1 MSKTY
6 LSYDPDQQLLLPAA
20 LQEWLPPDHLAYFI
34 SDVVDQLDL
43 SAITARYEEER
54 RGGPPYHPRMMVK
67 VLLYGYCTGV
77 ASSRRIAQRLHED
90 IAFRVLAA
98 NNTPDF
104 RTISYFRKD
113 HLEAL
118 ADLFLQVLELCK
130 QAGLVKLGHVA
141 LDGTKVRANASK
153 HKAMSYGRMKEKEGQ
168 LSAEVAGLLRR
179 AGEVDDD
186 EDRRYGKDKRG
197 DELPEELAF
206 RGSRLREIREAKAAL
221 EAGALAEAEQADR
234 EGGNHPGVPDYKA
247 QRNFT
252 DRDSRILPG
261 PGRQDFQQSYN
272 CQAVVD
278 STHQVIV
285 AARATNATSDKQQ
298 AVALVEETTGN
309 VGAVP
314 REVSA
319 DAGYY
324 SVKAVE
330 ELYALGANPFIAP
343 EKTRHGRVLEPAP
356 RGRIPKGLSVRD
368 RMRRK
373 LRTKRGRER
382 YALRM
387 ETVEP
392 VVGQIKQ
399 GRGFRQFLL
408 RGLAKVNREWLL
420 ICAGHNL
427 LKLFRFGAGMSGNVR
442 GKGAT
447 GNNKESCQAIG
458 SGVFE
463 RRPGYVHPHHAGF
476 VATGESWPINRVS
489 WSILRQ
495 APSRSIPT
503 DSHRVRSR
511 TELHPAHRGLQ
522 VTGCTHQ
529 GHNHEPALSGR
540 SVRPHGPGVPAW
552 RRQRA
557 LGLGQGRQHR
567 RLGPTFPVLDL
578 IRALDGLPRAPS
590 DQDSGTVQADS
601 RQRRGGVLRPPGDR
615 WTDNRCSFDHD
626 CGVLWLRHGPAGNV
640 PADGIRSGNCGVSGR
655 HHRPVGVGA
664 GEHEDAG
671 HAELVASL
679 RAELA
684 TPDQLRAHRRAG
696 RSDVR

>member
-6 LSYDPDQQLLLPAA
+6 LPYDPDQQLLLPAA

-77 ASSRRIAQRLHED
+77 ASSRRIARRLHED

-104 RTISYFRKD
+104 RTVSDFRKD

-118 ADLFLQVLELCK
+118 ADLFLQVLELCQ

-153 HKAMSYGRMKEKEGQ
+153 HKAMSYGRMKEKEEQ
-168 LSAEVAGLLRR
+168 LQAEVDELLRK
-179 AGEVDDD
+179 AQEVDEE
-186 EDRRYGKDKRG
+186 EDRRYGKDRRG

-206 RGSRLREIREAKAAL
+206 REGRLRRIREAKAAL
-221 EAGALAEAEQADR
+221 EAEARAEAEQAES
-234 EGGNHPGVPDYKA
+234 EGRNHPGVPDDKV

-252 DRDSRILPG
+252 DPDSRIMPG
-261 PGRQDFQQSYN
+261 PGGRDFQQSYN

-278 STHQVIV
+278 SEHQVIV
-285 AARATNATSDKQQ
+285 AARATDQPSDKGQ
-298 AVALVEETTGN
+298 AVSMIEETILS

-314 REVSA
+314 KEVSA

-324 SVKAVE
+324 SAKEVE
-330 ELYALGANPFIAP
+330 ELYSLGVDPFVAP
-343 EKTRHGRVLEPAP
+343 EKTRHGWVPPPTP
-356 RGRIPKGLSVRD
+356 RGRIPKGLSAKD

-392 VVGQIKQ
+392 VFGQIKQ

-427 LKLFRFGAGMSGNVR
+427 LKLFRFGPGTSGEMR
-442 GKGAT
+442 SKGAT
-447 GNNKESCQAIG
+447 GNNRATCRTMGRGIFKRQSTCAYPQQA
-458 SGVFE
+458 
-463 RRPGYVHPHHAGF
+463 RT
-476 VATGESWPINRVS
+476 VA
-489 WSILRQ
+489 
-495 APSRSIPT
+495 
-503 DSHRVRSR
+503 
-511 TELHPAHRGLQ
+511 
-522 VTGCTHQ
+522 
-529 GHNHEPALSGR
+529 
-540 SVRPHGPGVPAW
+540 
-552 RRQRA
+552 
-557 LGLGQGRQHR
+557 
-567 RLGPTFPVLDL
+567 
-578 IRALDGLPRAPS
+578 
-590 DQDSGTVQADS
+590 
-601 RQRRGGVLRPPGDR
+601 
-615 WTDNRCSFDHD
+615 
-626 CGVLWLRHGPAGNV
+626 
-640 PADGIRSGNCGVSGR
+640 
-655 HHRPVGVGA
+655 
-664 GEHEDAG
+664 
-671 HAELVASL
+671 AE
-679 RAELA
+679 
-684 TPDQLRAHRRAG
+684 
-696 RSDVR
+696 